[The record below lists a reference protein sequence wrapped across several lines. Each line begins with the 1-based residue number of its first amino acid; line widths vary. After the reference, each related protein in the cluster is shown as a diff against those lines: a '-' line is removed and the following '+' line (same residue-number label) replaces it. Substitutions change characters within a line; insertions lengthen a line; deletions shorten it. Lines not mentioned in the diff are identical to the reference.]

1 MTFLEKSRFNAS
13 FTPKNTIK
21 DSKKQEYLAI
31 YNPKYDFW
39 GQSYASMY
47 PNLHKYPATMLPQIG
62 LELLKEFKAK
72 KSNLLDPF
80 CGSGS
85 SFVSGLE
92 YGMKHFVGFDLNPLA
107 IMISGARMTY
117 IESSHL
123 IRQKERLLSQLESK
137 NKLSLDY
144 NPLENITNLDFWIDK
159 NAQQDLRLIFS
170 YIKALDDKNLQN
182 LFMLSFSETLREA
195 SWTRNNEFK
204 LFRMKDYENYKPNV
218 YAIFTKNL
226 ESLVK
231 DYLQFYQSKLKEIS
245 LNLSNTSFQNSKQ
258 KFDTLLT
265 SPPYGDSKTT
275 VAYGQFSTFTNE
287 WLGFKDARKLDS
299 KLIGGTKAQKL
310 YDTGLIKDYVLE
322 ISKVDKKRALEISS
336 FYFDLESSMK
346 SLIDSINLG
355 GKVFFIIGNRRVK
368 NIELPTDK
376 FIAEVFCNNGFTH
389 LQTMKRKISNKSM
402 PLQNSP
408 TNKTGILSR
417 TMNEEYIVVCEKL

>member
-1 MTFLEKSRFNAS
+1 M
-13 FTPKNTIK
+13 K
-21 DSKKQEYLAI
+21 DSKKQEYPAI
-31 YNPKYDFW
+31 YKPKYDFL

-92 YGMKHFVGFDLNPLA
+92 YGIKHFVGFDLNPLA
-107 IMISGARMTY
+107 ITISKARMTY
-117 IESSHL
+117 IESSYL
-123 IRQKERLLSQLESK
+123 IRQKERLLRQLESK
-137 NKLSLDY
+137 NKLSLDF

-159 NAQQDLRLIFS
+159 NAQQDLKLIFS

-231 DYLQFYQSKLKEIS
+231 DYLQFYQSKLQDVG
-245 LNLSNTSFQNSKQ
+245 LNLTNASFQNLKQ

-275 VAYGQFSTFTNE
+275 VAYGQFSTFINE

-299 KLIGGTKAQKL
+299 KLMGGIKAQKL

-322 ISKVDKKRALEISS
+322 ISKIDKKRALEISS
-336 FYFDLESSMK
+336 FYFDLESSIQ
-346 SLIDSINLG
+346 SLINSINLG
-355 GKVFFIIGNRRVK
+355 GKVFFIVGNRRVK

-376 FIAEVFCNNGFTH
+376 FIAEVFCNNGFMH
-389 LQTMKRKISNKSM
+389 LQTIKRKISNKSM

-408 TNKTGILSR
+408 TNKAGVLSR
-417 TMNEEYIVVCEKL
+417 TMNEEYIVVCKRLL